1 MGEVI
6 NFSVIPNQMSITGL
20 TFMNRTLEEVKIFG
34 KLEPMINFYLQFDL
48 PKIRVWDNYFP
59 QY

>member
-1 MGEVI
+1 
-6 NFSVIPNQMSITGL
+6 MSITGL